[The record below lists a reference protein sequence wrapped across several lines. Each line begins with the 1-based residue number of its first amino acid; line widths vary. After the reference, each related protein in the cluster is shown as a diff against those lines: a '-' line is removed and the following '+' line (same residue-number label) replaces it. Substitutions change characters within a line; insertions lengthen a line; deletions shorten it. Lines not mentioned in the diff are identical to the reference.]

1 MYNGLAIV
9 LGNISNQR
17 EQLHLLL
24 QINRSLILLCLRV
37 EPRKLHRSER
47 ADSLEAR
54 IGKVVLR
61 RKVPEP
67 FCKLVPRIE
76 NKDIASSVDL
86 SPSHGIAPTV
96 LDVAK
101 KQLQNMDCGS
111 NFKLTHYPDTEKWR
125 KMVQ

>member
-1 MYNGLAIV
+1 MGLPSYLATS
-9 LGNISNQR
+9 SNQR

-37 EPRKLHRSER
+37 EPRKLHRGER

-54 IGKVVLR
+54 IGKVVLC
-61 RKVPEP
+61 RKVVEP

-101 KQLQNMDCGS
+101 KQLQNMDSGS
-111 NFKLTHYPDTEKWR
+111 NFKLTHYPDTEKWG